1 MSKKTLFVM
10 SLLIILTLALAT
22 VAQAKNTKYTFND
35 VQIGEQTLEIT
46 AGVKETNQN
55 DYSNCSYFSD
65 DFQESLGYYADDVI
79 AGDTAEEVLDFCVSN
94 FDNRT
99 Q

>member
-1 MSKKTLFVM
+1 MSKKTLIVT
-10 SLLIILTLALAT
+10 SLLIILTLALAS

-35 VQIGEQTLEIT
+35 VEIGEQIVEIE
-46 AGVKETNQN
+46 AGVKETNKN

-65 DFQESLGYYADDVI
+65 DYAESLGYYAADES
-79 AGDTAEEVLDFCVSN
+79 AGDIAEEVLDFCVKH
-94 FDNRT
+94 FEEAT